1 MINAYLKK
9 DPIMA
14 HQAWLRKD
22 KLVEKARSLTN
33 GLDYNDKARMKD
45 MIRIAENC
53 KDMAAFI

>member
-1 MINAYLKK
+1 MKAYLKK
-9 DPIMA
+9 EIFLV

-22 KLVEKARSLTN
+22 KLVEKATSFSNSL
-33 GLDYNDKARMKD
+33 DFDDKAKIKD